1 MAAVAGAGRMAAVL
15 LLTMCAASCWTGPGE
30 PSSAPSGSGALLGG
44 GAGGG
49 LVVFAEGSSDGDG
62 GEVLA
67 YPAKVTCGSVVK
79 IVNKNSHLHLRSQE
93 ISYGSGSGLQA
104 VTALENA
111 EEAFN
116 FWVRRAPPLPHF
128 LPLSL
133 SLTDSDGEVR
143 RARDIAVHLLRQQGR
158 HAAAA
163 R

>member
-1 MAAVAGAGRMAAVL
+1 M
-15 LLTMCAASCWTGPGE
+15 
-30 PSSAPSGSGALLGG
+30 
-44 GAGGG
+44 
-49 LVVFAEGSSDGDG
+49 VFAEGSSDGDG

-116 FWVRRAPPLPHF
+116 FWVRRAPRCHTLSLSHSHSLTLTARSGARATSQSIYCVNKDGTPRPPGEKLRNDSLIKLKHQVTPLPH
-128 LPLSL
+128 
-133 SLTDSDGEVR
+133 SLTFS
-143 RARDIAVHLLRQQGR
+143 LTS
-158 HAAAA
+158 
-163 R
+163 